1 MNNIQAFMPQQTQ
14 QFITGLLTTLI
25 LSLITLFSQVSQAD
39 EFEKIR
45 VQASLHTETLTL
57 NATIEAVNQGT
68 VSAQTTGRITQ
79 LNYDVSDFVPAGSTL
94 LEITDT
100 NQAADI
106 LAAQAD
112 VAASE
117 ANNTDANL
125 NLQRLKAL
133 YPQGAISKGQLD
145 QAKANAQAALSRLQ
159 AAKAHLSQA
168 QQAHSYT
175 QVNAPFTG
183 VVTERHVEI
192 GETVMM
198 GTPLYSGFSLDKLR
212 ALASI
217 PQSYL
222 SYITPD
228 TQYDILLNNAQV
240 ISSRDAVLFSYADSA
255 SHGFKLRINFN
266 NLFNSTLDKPAA
278 QLRPGMWVKIRF
290 AIGETEQIWLPR
302 SAVTKHYQLNAVY
315 LNTAQG
321 WQLTQVR
328 LGQTQGDQVQI
339 ISGLRNQDE
348 VALNAQTVMSAQ
360 LKQNL
365 ASSQ

>member
-1 MNNIQAFMPQQTQ
+1 MTRTMFFGSTHTQ
-14 QFITGLLTTLI
+14 RY
-25 LSLITLFSQVSQAD
+25 LITLSAAFLFAALTLFSHASQAE

-45 VQASLHTETLTL
+45 VQPRLHAETLTI
-57 NATIEAVNQGT
+57 NATLEAVNQGT
-68 VSAQTTGRITQ
+68 VSAQTSGRITQ
-79 LNYDVSDFVPAGSTL
+79 LNYDVSDLVPAGSTL
-94 LEITDT
+94 LEITDE

-112 VAASE
+112 VSASE
-117 ANNTDANL
+117 ANNTDASL

-222 SYITPD
+222 SHITPD
-228 TQYDILLNNAQV
+228 TQYDILLNDTQV
-240 ISSRDAVLFSYADSA
+240 ISSRDAVLFSYADTA
-255 SHGFKLRINFN
+255 SHGFKLRINFD
-266 NLFNSTLDKPAA
+266 NLFDNALNKPAA
-278 QLRPGMWVKIRF
+278 QLRPGMWVKVRF
-290 AIGETEQIWLPR
+290 TIGETEQIWLPR
-302 SAVTKHYQLNAVY
+302 SAVTTQYQLNAVY
-315 LNTAQG
+315 LSTAQG

-328 LGQTQGDQVQI
+328 LGQTQGEQVQI
-339 ISGLRNQDE
+339 ISGLRAQDE
-348 VALNAQTVMSAQ
+348 VALNAQALLSEQ
-360 LKQNL
+360 LKQNV
-365 ASSQ
+365 AKSQ